1 MARGEII
8 GFGIIFLI
16 IAVMGYG
23 TPISVTLADTT
34 VNLTIP
40 KVVAFCDSGLGQLA
54 QMSLQVAMVCSEYNN
69 FMMGIYG
76 SGLLGIIL
84 IIVGAIYTTKKS
96 IYFCDH
102 CKFAA
107 STEAELYN
115 HSVKEHNDESRSA
128 GEIKKEDESTF
139 KYKDEEIQPETHS
152 QKALPEEP
160 KSDLKK
166 SPTQKGTIIAI
177 IAALI
182 VVIVIIGYVSES
194 PPQTTQQETTELNTN
209 KESTP
214 QQKTSPQTTQSD
226 CDPNY
231 SGVCIPVD
239 SGDLDCSDFSRSF
252 RVVGLDHHQLDRDG
266 DGIACE

>member
-1 MARGEII
+1 MRTGIFVTGAII
-8 GFGIIFLI
+8 LVLGLLIVVNYQYAVSAAESIFGGWAMLSEVHQERVAYLYMGYMIVVIGIII
-16 IAVMGYG
+16 M
-23 TPISVTLADTT
+23 
-34 VNLTIP
+34 IP
-40 KVVAFCDSGLGQLA
+40 
-54 QMSLQVAMVCSEYNN
+54 
-69 FMMGIYG
+69 
-76 SGLLGIIL
+76 GIIL
-84 IIVGAIYTTKKS
+84 K
-96 IYFCDH
+96 
-102 CKFAA
+102 
-107 STEAELYN
+107 TE
-115 HSVKEHNDESRSA
+115 S
-128 GEIKKEDESTF
+128 GETKKEDESTF

-182 VVIVIIGYVSES
+182 VVIVIIGYASES

-214 QQKTSPQTTQSD
+214 QQKTSPQTIQSD

-239 SGDLDCSDFSRSF
+239 SHDLDCSDFSRSF
-252 RVVGLDHHQLDRDG
+252 KVVGLDHHQLDRNG
-266 DGIACE
+266 DGIACG

>member
-1 MARGEII
+1 MNYQYAVSAAESIFGGWAMLSEVHQERVAYLYMGYMIVVI
-8 GFGIIFLI
+8 GIII
-16 IAVMGYG
+16 M
-23 TPISVTLADTT
+23 
-34 VNLTIP
+34 IP
-40 KVVAFCDSGLGQLA
+40 
-54 QMSLQVAMVCSEYNN
+54 
-69 FMMGIYG
+69 
-76 SGLLGIIL
+76 GIIL
-84 IIVGAIYTTKKS
+84 K
-96 IYFCDH
+96 
-102 CKFAA
+102 
-107 STEAELYN
+107 TE
-115 HSVKEHNDESRSA
+115 S
-128 GEIKKEDESTF
+128 GETKKEDESTF

-194 PPQTTQQETTELNTN
+194 PPQTTQQETTEQTELNTN

-231 SGVCIPVD
+231 SGACIPVD

-252 RVVGLDHHQLDRDG
+252 RVVGLDHHQLDRNG
-266 DGIACE
+266 DGIACG

>member
-1 MARGEII
+1 MVHQVALTAGIILFVIAII
-8 GFGIIFLI
+8 GYLAPINYGQNVVEQLSLCDDIWVKLGYGMMGLGDELVRECNYLQNVFYGII
-16 IAVMGYG
+16 
-23 TPISVTLADTT
+23 
-34 VNLTIP
+34 
-40 KVVAFCDSGLGQLA
+40 
-54 QMSLQVAMVCSEYNN
+54 
-69 FMMGIYG
+69 
-76 SGLLGIIL
+76 LLGIIGIGL
-84 IIVGAIYTTKKS
+84 TIGGVAYNPKKS
-96 IYFCDH
+96 EE
-102 CKFAA
+102 
-107 STEAELYN
+107 T
-115 HSVKEHNDESRSA
+115 
-128 GEIKKEDESTF
+128 KKEDESTF

-182 VVIVIIGYVSES
+182 VVIVIIGYASES

-214 QQKTSPQTTQSD
+214 QQKTSPQTIQSD

-239 SGDLDCSDFSRSF
+239 SRDVDCSDFSRSF
-252 RVVGLDHHQLDRDG
+252 RVVGLDHHQLDRNG
-266 DGIACE
+266 DGIACG